1 LSAEAK
7 VPLSRVVV
15 FLLPVDPAKHL
26 ADAKFTTTTGA
37 DGTFSLGVAPGDYI
51 VVPWKPGEAS
61 PTEAV
66 ARPNALKITLQP
78 NEHRSLDILK

>member
-1 LSAEAK
+1 MNSSGHSIVGRLVCDEKA
-7 VPLSRVVV
+7 
-15 FLLPVDPAKHL
+15 AKHL

-37 DGTFSLGVAPGDYI
+37 DGTFSLGVAPGDYV
-51 VVPWKPGEAS
+51 VVPWKSGEPS
-61 PTEAV
+61 PAEAV